1 MSLSTPVYASFSS
14 IGAYVPQKILSN
26 SDLETMVDTTDEW
39 ITKRTGIKERRIAA
53 DDEFTSDMG
62 AKAAQQAIDRAQI
75 SKDDIDLVICA
86 TVTPDYFNMPSTAC
100 IISDKLEIRNVQ
112 AFDISAACSGFVYL
126 LTLAKA
132 FIESGMKKNVLI
144 IGAEKFSSFVDYSDR
159 GTCILFGDGAGAAVI
174 TATDNKEKAMIDI
187 HASADGAYAD
197 FLVTPA
203 PGSVNPASQKV
214 IDEGLNFVRMKGNE
228 TFKLAVKTLT
238 KDVTEIL
245 ETNNINAADVPHFVP
260 HQANYRII
268 KAVGDALKM
277 REDQVVLTVGKYGNT
292 SAASIPMAIND
303 IYESG
308 RLKEGELMLLD
319 TFGGGLTWASA
330 LLPFAGKTIEK
341 S

>member
-1 MSLSTPVYASFSS
+1 MSETKRVYASFKS
-14 IGAYVPQKILSN
+14 IGAFVPEKILSN
-26 SDLETMVDTTDEW
+26 FDLEKMVDTTDEW
-39 ITKRTGIKERRIAA
+39 IVKRTGIKERHIAS

-62 AKAAQQAIDRAQI
+62 AKASQKAIDRAGI
-75 SKDDIDLVICA
+75 SKDDIDLVLCA

-100 IISDKLEIRNVQ
+100 IISDKLGIHNVQ

-126 LTLAKA
+126 LSIAKA
-132 FIESGMKKNVLI
+132 FIESGMKKNVLVV
-144 IGAEKFSSFVDYSDR
+144 GAEKFSSIVDYTDR
-159 GTCILFGDGAGAAVI
+159 STCILFGDGAGASI
-174 TATDNKEKAMIDI
+174 ISATYDKSEAFIDL

-203 PGSVNPASQKV
+203 PGSINPVSQKV
-214 IDEGLNFVRMKGNE
+214 IDEGLNFVQMKGNE

-238 KDVTEIL
+238 KDVKEIL
-245 ETNNINAADVPHFVP
+245 AKNEIDPSDIPHFIP

-277 REDQVVLTVGKYGNT
+277 RDEQVVLTVGKYGNT

-303 IYESG
+303 IWESG
-308 RLKEGELMLLD
+308 RLQKGDLMLLD

-330 LLPFAGKTIEK
+330 LLPFMGEANQN
-341 S
+341 